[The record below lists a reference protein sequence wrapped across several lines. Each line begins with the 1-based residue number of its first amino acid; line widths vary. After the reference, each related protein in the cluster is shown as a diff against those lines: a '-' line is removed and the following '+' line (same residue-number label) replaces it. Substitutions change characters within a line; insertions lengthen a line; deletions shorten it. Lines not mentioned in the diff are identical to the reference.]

1 MLVTPNKDISP
12 KLRTLI
18 PVKKHLALL
27 ALGLGLVF
35 STPTSGNAADVD
47 KTDNKA
53 PILVSLQIEKSSL
66 VLNEITRIK
75 LIIRDDKNDIGGSIY
90 IQFQSPNDAP
100 GSLRPYVYFTAS
112 GKSYNSSIKENN
124 YIEYTYLIS
133 VKAPEWPGAY
143 TAFQIFMLED
153 SNGNKSAFYLNQKCR
168 NVNDAAN
175 PQALAFPEVIPE
187 CNINFTVRDLT
198 PAEKAVAS
206 EKAAQEKAAAEKAAL
221 EKAAAEKAALE
232 KAAADRAAADKA
244 AADKAAAAKGE
255 VNKFKELIERIK
267 NLKSRYPNNSQLT
280 GMEVKA
286 KILEGVLGKN
296 LSSTI
301 PNIESI
307 NLWLDANEIVWQKTQ
322 KQTIN
327 CIKGKTTK
335 KVTAVKPK
343 CPSGYKKK

>member
-1 MLVTPNKDISP
+1 
-12 KLRTLI
+12 
-18 PVKKHLALL
+18 VKKHLVSL
-27 ALGLGLVF
+27 ALAFGLVF
-35 STPTSGNAADVD
+35 SIPTSGNAADVD

-66 VLNEITRIK
+66 VLNEITKIK
-75 LIIRDDKNDIGGSIY
+75 LIIRDDKNDMGGSIY

-100 GSLRPYVYFTAS
+100 GSLRPYVFFSTS
-112 GKSYNSSIKENN
+112 GKSYNSSKKENN

-133 VKAPEWPGAY
+133 VKAPEWSGVY

-153 SNGNKSAFYLNQKCR
+153 SNGNKSAFNLNQKCG
-168 NVNDAAN
+168 NVNAAAN

-198 PAEKAVAS
+198 LAEKAVAA
-206 EKAAQEKAAAEKAAL
+206 EKAAQEKATAD
-221 EKAAAEKAALE
+221 KAALE
-232 KAAADRAAADKA
+232 KAAADKAALEKAAADKA
-244 AADKAAAAKGE
+244 ALEKAAADKVAADKAAAAKNE
-255 VNKFKELIERIK
+255 VNKFEELIERIK

-286 KILEGVLGKN
+286 KVLAGVLGKN
-296 LSSTI
+296 LGSTI

-307 NLWLDANEIVWQKTQ
+307 NLWLDANESVWKKTQ

-335 KVTAVKPK
+335 KVIAVNPK
-343 CPSGYKKK
+343 CPAGYKKK

>member
-1 MLVTPNKDISP
+1 MA
-12 KLRTLI
+12 
-18 PVKKHLALL
+18 LAF
-27 ALGLGLVF
+27 GLVF
-35 STPTSGNAADVD
+35 SIPTSGNAADVD

-66 VLNEITRIK
+66 VLNEITKIK
-75 LIIRDDKNDIGGSIY
+75 LIIRDDKNDMGGSIY

-100 GSLRPYVYFTAS
+100 GSLRPYVFFSTS
-112 GKSYNSSIKENN
+112 GKSYNSSKKENN

-133 VKAPEWPGAY
+133 VKAPEWSGVY

-153 SNGNKSAFYLNQKCR
+153 SNGNKSAFNLNQKCG
-168 NVNDAAN
+168 NVNAAAN

-198 PAEKAVAS
+198 LAEKAVAA
-206 EKAAQEKAAAEKAAL
+206 EKAAQEKATAD
-221 EKAAAEKAALE
+221 KAALE
-232 KAAADRAAADKA
+232 KAAADKV
-244 AADKAAAAKGE
+244 AADKAAAAKNE
-255 VNKFKELIERIK
+255 VNKFEELIERIK

-286 KILEGVLGKN
+286 KVLAGVLGKN
-296 LSSTI
+296 LGSTI

-307 NLWLDANEIVWQKTQ
+307 NLWLDANESVWKKTQ

-335 KVTAVKPK
+335 KVIAVNPK
-343 CPSGYKKK
+343 CPAGYKKK

>member
-1 MLVTPNKDISP
+1 M
-12 KLRTLI
+12 
-18 PVKKHLALL
+18 KKHLFLL
-27 ALGLGLVF
+27 ALVFGLVF
-35 STPTSGNAADVD
+35 SIPASGNAADID

-53 PILVSLQIEKSSL
+53 PILVSLQIEKSNL
-66 VLNEITRIK
+66 VFNEITKIK

-90 IQFQSPNDAP
+90 IQFQSPSDAP
-100 GSLRPYVYFTAS
+100 GSLKPYVFFTAS
-112 GKSYNSSIKENN
+112 GKGYNSSVKENN

-133 VKAPEWPGAY
+133 VKAPEWPGVY

-153 SNGNKSAFYLNQKCR
+153 SNGNKSAFYLNRKCR

-221 EKAAAEKAALE
+221 EKAAADKAALE
-232 KAAADRAAADKA
+232 KAAADKAALEKA
-244 AADKAAAAKGE
+244 AADKVAADKVAAIKE
-255 VNKFKELIERIK
+255 ELNKFEELIERIK
-267 NLKSRYPNNSQLT
+267 KLKSRYPNNSQLA

-286 KILEGVLGKN
+286 KILEDKLGKR
-296 LSSTI
+296 LGWTI
-301 PNIESI
+301 QDIESI
-307 NLWLDANEIVWQKTQ
+307 NLWLDANESVWKKAQ

-327 CIKGKTTK
+327 CIKGKITK
-335 KVTAVKPK
+335 KVTAVNPK
-343 CPSGYKKK
+343 FPAGYKKK